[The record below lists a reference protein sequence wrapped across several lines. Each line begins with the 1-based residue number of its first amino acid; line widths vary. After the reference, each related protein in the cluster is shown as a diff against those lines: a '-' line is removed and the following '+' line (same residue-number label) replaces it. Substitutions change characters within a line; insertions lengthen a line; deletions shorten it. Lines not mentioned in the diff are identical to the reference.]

1 MIGYLGPQGTFS
13 HLAALEYFGENA
25 PICPYPSIYSLIM
38 AADKGEVERAIL
50 PIENTI
56 EGSVTTTIDTL
67 VYDAS
72 LYITG
77 EHILKIRENL
87 MARPGVGE
95 ADIKKILSHPQP
107 IAQCSRMLESDY
119 KGIAV
124 ENTES
129 TAAAAKI
136 VAASAEP
143 YAVLGPKALAPCY
156 GLEILRADCADDP
169 SNATRF
175 VVVEKTPS
183 SAVSSADKTSIAFTL
198 DHRPGSLWGALEM
211 FAKQN
216 INMLKI
222 ESRPLRR
229 EPGKY
234 VFIIDIDGNADDAA
248 IFFALEKIRSHT
260 DFYKFLGSYRK
271 G

>member
-1 MIGYLGPQGTFS
+1 M
-13 HLAALEYFGENA
+13 
-25 PICPYPSIYSLIM
+25 
-38 AADKGEVERAIL
+38 
-50 PIENTI
+50 
-56 EGSVTTTIDTL
+56 
-67 VYDAS
+67 
-72 LYITG
+72 
-77 EHILKIRENL
+77 
-87 MARPGVGE
+87 
-95 ADIKKILSHPQP
+95 
-107 IAQCSRMLESDY
+107 
-119 KGIAV
+119 
-124 ENTES
+124 
-129 TAAAAKI
+129 
-136 VAASAEP
+136 
-143 YAVLGPKALAPCY
+143 
-156 GLEILRADCADDP
+156 
-169 SNATRF
+169 
-175 VVVEKTPS
+175 
-183 SAVSSADKTSIAFTL
+183 SSADKTSIAFTL